1 MLPGSNLC
9 YLKAAPSVR
18 TGSLT
23 IDISS
28 NTAGKLCL
36 GMAEWQHT
44 ACVLTQQRGDYMN
57 TVTLL
62 TPEQVAAIERKAAM
76 LPIEVIENMAT
87 NAPEGSSLAE
97 QYILRQIRR
106 EANNTLASQ
115 LRPTWIATL
124 LMYVPTLTAK
134 DENVRKNAERT
145 VHGLADE
152 ISDAKDVVKVL
163 TAVRAKLVGRTSN
176 PQAAVDAVAQACKI
190 FNIKPET
197 LLK

>member
-1 MLPGSNLC
+1 
-9 YLKAAPSVR
+9 
-18 TGSLT
+18 
-23 IDISS
+23 
-28 NTAGKLCL
+28 
-36 GMAEWQHT
+36 
-44 ACVLTQQRGDYMN
+44 MN

-106 EANNTLASQ
+106 EAHNTLASQ

-152 ISDAKDVVKVL
+152 ISDAKEVVKVL

-176 PQAAVDAVAQACKI
+176 PQAAVDAVSQACKI